1 VLDNVDPSSTG
12 GITTLSSQALTTQI
26 QLEQVSGH
34 RPLTVFSPPGIFMQ
48 TSKYPILSGGVLASK
63 EPLEWLSIY
72 DHPEAWEGLNRE
84 AILSMRRHL
93 YQFAIN
99 IDARNMQPR
108 ETVES
113 LQTIALSVT
122 PVALGVEVTSVPPR
136 HLHKRGGLLP
146 CSPTVQVKS
155 IEVLS
160 DPEISNVAK
169 RITEKDVPASE
180 SIWSLLDY
188 DYSLDRVVRLMS
200 VGLLGRLAN
209 RRLVPMKSAYKAVID
224 SFISRAVMELVE
236 EPFADTTKMH
246 LANSFG
252 DTFTIIMQPGE
263 PRVDY
268 IRVEQLGGKTS
279 RGTSF
284 EDLRYPDTD
293 PKTSVFAD
301 HARFSVY
308 SNLVRK
314 KTSYHVTVFHLLQDQ
329 RNTILGPWIA
339 RAGVKKALE
348 TSPVSLDAEI
358 NVRAILESVL
368 RPDLNVW
375 THNTPLLK
383 RLGLTGESLPNGPLA
398 ALT

>member
-1 VLDNVDPSSTG
+1 
-12 GITTLSSQALTTQI
+12 
-26 QLEQVSGH
+26 
-34 RPLTVFSPPGIFMQ
+34 MQ
-48 TSKYPILSGGVLASK
+48 TDKYPILSGGVLAST

-84 AILSMRRHL
+84 AILSMRRYL
-93 YQFAIN
+93 YQFAISIN
-99 IDARNMQPR
+99 ARDMQPKD
-108 ETVES
+108 TVES

-136 HLHKRGGLLP
+136 HLRTRGGLLP
-146 CSPTVQVKS
+146 CSPKVQVKS

-209 RRLVPMKSAYKAVID
+209 RRLIPMKSAYKATID

-236 EPFADTTKMH
+236 KPFADTTKMH
-246 LANSFG
+246 LASLFG

-268 IRVEQLGGKTS
+268 IGIEQLGDKIS

-284 EDLRYPDTD
+284 EDLKHPDTD
-293 PKTSVFAD
+293 PRTSVFAN
-301 HARFSVY
+301 HARFSIY
-308 SNLVRK
+308 SNLVK
-314 KTSYHVTVFHLLQDQ
+314 EKTSSHVTVFHSFQDQ
-329 RNTILGPWIA
+329 RNAVLGPWIA
-339 RAGVKKALE
+339 RAGVKRALE
-348 TSPVSLDAEI
+348 TTPVFLDSEM
-358 NVRAILESVL
+358 NVRTILESVL
-368 RPDLNVW
+368 RPNLDVW
-375 THNTPLLK
+375 AHGTPLLE
-383 RLGLTGESLPNGPLA
+383 RLGFGGKKLSSGPFATLA
-398 ALT
+398 K

>member
-1 VLDNVDPSSTG
+1 
-12 GITTLSSQALTTQI
+12 
-26 QLEQVSGH
+26 
-34 RPLTVFSPPGIFMQ
+34 MQ
-48 TSKYPILSGGVLASK
+48 TNKYPILSGGVLAST

-93 YQFAIN
+93 YQFAISIN
-99 IDARNMQPR
+99 ARDMQPR
-108 ETVES
+108 DTVES

-122 PVALGVEVTSVPPR
+122 PVALGVEAASVPSR
-136 HLHKRGGLLP
+136 HLHTRGGLLP
-146 CSPTVQVKS
+146 CSPTVQAKS

-169 RITEKDVPASE
+169 RITEKDIPASE

-200 VGLLGRLAN
+200 VGLLGKLAS

-236 EPFADTTKMH
+236 KPFAETTKMH
-246 LANSFG
+246 LANLFG

-268 IRVEQLGGKTS
+268 VRIGQLGGKTS

-284 EDLRYPDTD
+284 EDLKYPDTD
-293 PKTSVFAD
+293 TRTSVFAD

-308 SNLVRK
+308 SDLVRE
-314 KTSYHVTVFHLLQDQ
+314 KTSYHVTVFHSFQDQ
-329 RNTILGPWIA
+329 RNAILGPWIA
-339 RAGVKKALE
+339 RAGVKRALE
-348 TSPVSLDAEI
+348 SSPVFLDSET
-358 NVRAILESVL
+358 NVRTILESVL
-368 RPDLNVW
+368 RPGLDAW
-375 THNTPLLK
+375 AHDTPLLE
-383 RLGLTGESLPNGPLA
+383 RLGLGGESLSNSPFVTLA
-398 ALT
+398 N

>member
-1 VLDNVDPSSTG
+1 
-12 GITTLSSQALTTQI
+12 
-26 QLEQVSGH
+26 
-34 RPLTVFSPPGIFMQ
+34 MQ
-48 TSKYPILSGGVLASK
+48 TDKYPILSGGVLAST

-84 AILSMRRHL
+84 SILSMRRHL
-93 YQFAIN
+93 YQFATN
-99 IDARNMQPR
+99 IDARDMQPR
-108 ETVES
+108 DTIES
-113 LQTIALSVT
+113 LQTIVLSVT
-122 PVALGVEVTSVPPR
+122 PVALGVEVTSLPPR
-136 HLHKRGGLLP
+136 HLHNRGGLLP

-155 IEVLS
+155 IDILS

-169 RITEKDVPASE
+169 KITEKDVPASE
-180 SIWSLLDY
+180 SIWKLLDY
-188 DYSLDRVVRLMS
+188 DYSLDRVVRMMS
-200 VGLLGRLAN
+200 VGLLGRLSN

-236 EPFADTTKMH
+236 RPFAYTTEMY
-246 LANSFG
+246 LANLFG
-252 DTFTIIMQPGE
+252 DTFTIIVQPGE

-268 IRVEQLGGKTS
+268 VNIELIGGKTS
-279 RGTSF
+279 RHTSF
-284 EDLRYPDTD
+284 ENLRYPDTD

-308 SNLVRK
+308 ANLVRK
-314 KTSYHVTVFHLLQDQ
+314 KMSCHVIVFHLSQDR

-348 TSPVSLDAEI
+348 TSPVSLDTDT
-358 NVRAILESVL
+358 NVRTILESVL

-375 THNTPLLK
+375 IHNTPLLK
-383 RLGLTGESLPNGPLA
+383 RLGLTGEGQADGPLA

>member
-1 VLDNVDPSSTG
+1 
-12 GITTLSSQALTTQI
+12 
-26 QLEQVSGH
+26 
-34 RPLTVFSPPGIFMQ
+34 MQ
-48 TSKYPILSGGVLASK
+48 TDKYPILSGGVLASK

-93 YQFAIN
+93 YQFATN
-99 IDARNMQPR
+99 VDARNMQPR
-108 ETVES
+108 DTVES

-122 PVALGVEVTSVPPR
+122 PVVLGVEVTSVPSR
-136 HLHKRGGLLP
+136 HLHTRGGLLP

-155 IEVLS
+155 LDVLS

-169 RITEKDVPASE
+169 RITEKDIPASE

-200 VGLLGRLAN
+200 VGLLGKLAN

-236 EPFADTTKMH
+236 KPFADATKIH
-246 LANSFG
+246 LANLFG

-268 IRVEQLGGKTS
+268 VRIGQLGGKIS

-284 EDLRYPDTD
+284 EDLKYPDTD
-293 PKTSVFAD
+293 TRTSVFAD

-308 SNLVRK
+308 SDLVRE
-314 KTSYHVTVFHLLQDQ
+314 KTSYHVTVFHSFQDQ
-329 RNTILGPWIA
+329 RNAILGPWIA
-339 RAGVKKALE
+339 RAGVKRALE
-348 TSPVSLDAEI
+348 SSPVFLDSKT
-358 NVRAILESVL
+358 NVRTILESVL
-368 RPDLNVW
+368 RPGLDAW
-375 THNTPLLK
+375 AHDTPLLE
-383 RLGLTGESLPNGPLA
+383 RLGLGGESLSNSPFVTLA
-398 ALT
+398 N

>member
-1 VLDNVDPSSTG
+1 MDSPSAG
-12 GITTLSSQALTTQI
+12 GIITLSSQSLRTQI
-26 QLEQVSGH
+26 QLEQVPNY
-34 RPLTVFSPPGIFMQ
+34 RALTVFSPPGIFMQ
-48 TSKYPILSGGVLASK
+48 TNKYPILSGGVLASTD
-63 EPLEWLSIY
+63 PLECLSIY

-84 AILSMRRHL
+84 SILSMRRHL

-99 IDARNMQPR
+99 VNARDMQPR
-108 ETVES
+108 NTIES

-136 HLHKRGGLLP
+136 HLHNRGGLLP
-146 CSPTVQVKS
+146 CSPMVQVKS
-155 IEVLS
+155 IDVLS

-209 RRLVPMKSAYKAVID
+209 RRLVPMRSAYKAVID

-236 EPFADTTKMH
+236 KPFAYMTEMY
-246 LANSFG
+246 LANLFG

-268 IRVEQLGGKTS
+268 VNIELIGGKTS

-308 SNLVRK
+308 ANLVRK
-314 KTSYHVTVFHLLQDQ
+314 KMSCHVIVFHLSQDR

-348 TSPVSLDAEI
+348 TSPVSLDTDT
-358 NVRAILESVL
+358 NVQTILESVL
-368 RPDLNVW
+368 RPDL
-375 THNTPLLK
+375 
-383 RLGLTGESLPNGPLA
+383 
-398 ALT
+398 